1 MISHEKNSDIN
12 GLRILVVEDEALAA
26 LQLEDMLTDL
36 GCTVIGPAARVR
48 QALDLLERQAIDAA
62 VLDLNVAG
70 ELVYPVADRL
80 TDRGIPFL
88 FVTGYRASA
97 LTEAYRTR
105 PLLQKPFHL
114 PQLRQAI
121 LDTLP

>member
-1 MISHEKNSDIN
+1 MTAPENNSVLN
-12 GLRILVVEDEALAA
+12 LLRILVVEDEALAA

-70 ELVYPVADRL
+70 ELVYPVADPL